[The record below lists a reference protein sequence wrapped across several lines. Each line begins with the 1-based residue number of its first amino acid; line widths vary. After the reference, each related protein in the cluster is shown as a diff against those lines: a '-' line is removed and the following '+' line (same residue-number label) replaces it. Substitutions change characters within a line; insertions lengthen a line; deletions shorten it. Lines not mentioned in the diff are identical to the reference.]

1 MLKYPWTA
9 LSLIIIWVTTT
20 YIIILNQSNLD
31 VNRILFMALIGTV
44 IISTF
49 GFRPPRIER

>member
-9 LSLIIIWVTTT
+9 LSLIVIWVTTT
-20 YIIILNQSNLD
+20 YIILNQTGLD
-31 VNRILFMALIGTV
+31 INRILFMALIGTV

-49 GFRPPRIER
+49 GFRPPKIDR